1 MRSHNL
7 VIREEFAGT
16 LPFGYIVTPFHHVD
30 FGRSPKPLRPS
41 LWCTPGPLCSY
52 CFVRLLF
59 HAATVSCAAAGLAD
73 TVSRILRILFR
84 GYCSRCL
91 NPAPA
96 TETHAS
102 PADAI
107 FMGSTGTGK
116 GTLHS
121 SCRLWGISGALGTTR
136 VMVLLAK
143 FGHPRTDPPRNSD
156 LPRCYPASP
165 VPLRA
170 LRYTGFLNIRENYF
184 FSLRNVALN
193 FSQPDDSIPTSRNNK
208 ICGRAVHTFCKG
220 TAVQQRAEDWWT
232 PGIFV
237 GGKLRESV

>member
-1 MRSHNL
+1 M
-7 VIREEFAGT
+7 
-16 LPFGYIVTPFHHVD
+16 D
-30 FGRSPKPLRPS
+30 FGRSPKPSRPS
-41 LWCTPGPLCSY
+41 LWCTPGPSCGY
-52 CFVRLLF
+52 CLVRLLF
-59 HAATVSCAAAGLAD
+59 RVRLL
-73 TVSRILRILFR
+73 VSRILSH
-84 GYCSRCL
+84 GYCGYCFADTVLVAS

-107 FMGSTGTGK
+107 FMGSTATGK

-121 SCRLWGISGALGTTR
+121 SCRLWGISGALRTTR
-136 VMVLLAK
+136 VMALLAE

-170 LRYTGFLNIRENYF
+170 LRFPEKYF
-184 FSLRNVALN
+184 FSPRNVALS
-193 FSQPDDSIPTSRNNK
+193 FSQPNGSIPVLMSRPGSAAAIFKTSFSTSTNNK
-208 ICGRAVHTFCKG
+208 ICGRPVHTFCKG

-237 GGKLRESV
+237 GEGRTSPRPYGF